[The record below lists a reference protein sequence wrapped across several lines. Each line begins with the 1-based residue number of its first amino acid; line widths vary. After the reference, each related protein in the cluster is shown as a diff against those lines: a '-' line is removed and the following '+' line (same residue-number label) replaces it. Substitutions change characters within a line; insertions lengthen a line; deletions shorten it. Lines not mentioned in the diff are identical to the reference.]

1 MIPSDPVTWMLVFTR
16 CSAMLAIFPVF
27 STSHL
32 PVQLRVALGALLAY
46 FISATLPPLAPGA
59 GLAGAGLTIWGL
71 IGLMAMEACVGLLLG
86 FVARILFYALDA
98 AGNVMATEMGL
109 MLAADFNPMSN
120 ARSDAPGVILNSLA
134 MTLFLSLDLHHWFLL
149 GLQRTY
155 GLVPIGGA
163 HLSAA
168 MFSDIVGRTGGL
180 FLIAVQLAAPIIAVS
195 FVITL
200 VFSVL
205 GRAVPQMN
213 VFTESFAFR
222 TMAGLMV
229 FGLTLNLMAQHIT
242 NYLQRLP
249 EDVLRVAQMVGA
261 R

>member
-1 MIPSDPVTWMLVFTR
+1 MIPTDLVTWMLVFTR

-27 STSHL
+27 STSYI

-46 FISATLPPLAPGA
+46 FIAATLPPLAV
-59 GLAGAGLTIWGL
+59 AGLTIWGL

-86 FVARILFYALDA
+86 FVGRILFYALDA

-109 MLAADFNPMSN
+109 MLATDFNPLSN
-120 ARSDAPGVILNSLA
+120 ARTDAPAVILNFLA

-155 GLVPIGGA
+155 SFVPIGGA

-168 MFSDIVGRTGGL
+168 MLSDVVERTGSL
-180 FLIAVQLAAPIIAVS
+180 FLIAVQIAAPVIAVS
-195 FVITL
+195 FIITM
-200 VFSVL
+200 VFAVL

-222 TMAGLMV
+222 TMAGLIV
-229 FGLTLNLMAQHIT
+229 FGLTLQLMAQHIT
-242 NYLQRLP
+242 NYLHRLP
-249 EDVLRVAQMVGA
+249 EDVLRVAQLIGA
-261 R
+261 G